1 MTQPLIMSFRPDAC
15 EMCLDGRKRRTR
27 RIWKDDPDVATPTW
41 GFITGRDAMICSHG
55 ECVTGIESIYD
66 TTTRRV
72 LWEVGRPITI
82 KPSRTAKGAGQVMCT
97 GLRRERVRDITEEE
111 AEMEGTPAVVV
122 AYQDG
127 RAEYRSAVESFAKVW
142 RSLYPSGPRSW
153 DENPEVVVIEFEPME
168 VPR

>member
-1 MTQPLIMSFRPDAC
+1 MSRPLIMSFRPDAC

-27 RIWKDDPDVATPTW
+27 RIWKPEWEIVPFGSAPQLVSW
-41 GFITGRDAMICSHG
+41 GGSTLLP
-55 ECVTGIESIYD
+55 V
-66 TTTRRV
+66 RV

-111 AEMEGTPAVVV
+111 AEMEGTAAVVV
-122 AYQDG
+122 AYRDG
-127 RAEYRSAVESFAKVW
+127 RAEYRTAVESFAKVW

-153 DENPEVVVIEFEPME
+153 DENPLVVVIEFEPME